1 MEDDYTSDG
10 FLLGV
15 VRTSMAPLPVGRV
28 VPQEGFW
35 EGVQVAVALGLRGWL
50 KDGVREGDGRLL
62 VLRPQSSQR
71 LVARE
76 LGSGKVHLL
85 EAIY

>member
-1 MEDDYTSDG
+1 MEDDHASDG
-10 FLLGV
+10 LLLRV
-15 VRTSMAPLPVGRV
+15 VRTSMSPLPAGRV
-28 VPQEGFW
+28 VSHRGFW
-35 EGVQVAVALGLRGWL
+35 EGVQVAVTLGLQGWL
-50 KDGVREGDGRLL
+50 KDGVGEGDGRLL